1 MDPLRPDFRALF
13 ESAPGLYLVLAPDL
27 TIAGASNK
35 YLSATMTTR
44 EDIVGRALFDVF
56 PDNPDDES
64 ASGTANLR
72 ASLERVLAYKRPDAM
87 AVQKYDIRRPTGEFE
102 VRYWS
107 PLNSPVM
114 GSDGRVEWIIHQVE
128 DVTENVVTADERD
141 KAQADLEKF
150 FTLSLDM
157 LCISNADGYFK
168 ALSPAFTKTLGWST
182 EELLTRPFVSFVHPD
197 DLVATMKE
205 VERQVERGEVV
216 LQFENRYLHKDGS
229 YRVLSW
235 KSVPQ
240 EGGFMYAVARDVTDQ
255 KHLEASLLVARQ
267 EAVDANNAKSEFL
280 SRMSHELRT
289 PLNGI
294 LGFAQ
299 LIDLQYTDD
308 PKLKDHVNQILKGGR
323 HLLDLI
329 NEVLDIARI
338 EAGKLAVSLEPVP
351 VKLVFSHAID
361 LVRPLA
367 DEEGVHILDEGT
379 CDDVHVL
386 ADRQRLM
393 QVFINLL
400 SNGIKYNRRG
410 GSVTIGCIKSD
421 GNTYTIL
428 VADTG
433 GGISEADRSRLF
445 QPFERFGDVH
455 LPGTGLGLALS
466 RQLASLMGGSLEL
479 RDSSP
484 NGSTFAVTL
493 NAIDAQFQSTGTH
506 QGASSSAG
514 LSNIEAKILCI
525 EDNLSNLKLLE
536 NIFVTWGGVTLFPAM
551 QGSIGIE
558 LARQHQP
565 DVILLDVH
573 LPDMDGMSV
582 LRKLKADPATAGI
595 PVIVVSADATS
606 SQRKRMLGSGA
617 VAYITKPIDVV
628 LLAKT
633 VQDLLSD
640 E

>member
-1 MDPLRPDFRALF
+1 MDSSRPDFRALF
-13 ESAPGLYLVLAPDL
+13 ESAPGLYLVLSPDL
-27 TIAGASNK
+27 TIVAASDN
-35 YLSATMTTR
+35 YLEATMTHR
-44 EDIVGRALFDVF
+44 DAIVGKGLFEVF
-56 PDNPDDES
+56 PDNPDDS
-64 ASGTANLR
+64 RATGTTNLR
-72 ASLERVLAYKRPDAM
+72 SSLKRVLANKKPDAM
-87 AVQKYDIRRPTGEFE
+87 PVQKYDIRRPTGDFE

-107 PLNSPVM
+107 PLNSPVLDAT
-114 GSDGRVEWIIHQVE
+114 GEVAWIIHQVE
-128 DVTENVVTADERD
+128 DVTSSILTKSERD
-141 KAQADLEKF
+141 KARTDLERF
-150 FTLSLDM
+150 FSISLDM

-168 ALSPAFTKTLGWST
+168 VLSPAFSTTLGWSL
-182 EELLTRPFVSFVHPD
+182 EEMMTKPFSDFVHPD
-197 DLVATMKE
+197 DLEATLME
-205 VERQVERGEVV
+205 VERQVQRGEIV
-216 LQFENRYLHKDGS
+216 LQFENRYLHKDGT

-255 KHLEASLLVARQ
+255 KHLEASLLIARQ
-267 EAVDANNAKSEFL
+267 EAVDANNAKSDFL

-299 LIDLQYTDD
+299 LIDLQYED

-329 NEVLDIARI
+329 NEVLDISRI

-351 VKLVFSHAID
+351 VSLVFSHAVD

-367 DEEGVHILDEGT
+367 DQEDVRIVYDGT

-393 QVFINLL
+393 QIFINLL

-410 GSVTIGCIKSD
+410 GSVTVTCVHSD
-421 GNTYTIL
+421 DQTHTLL
-428 VADTG
+428 VTDTG
-433 GGISEADRSRLF
+433 GGISEADRLRLF
-445 QPFERFGDVH
+445 HPFERFGDVH

-479 RDSSP
+479 QDSNP
-484 NGSTFAVTL
+484 QGSTFALKLKAV
-493 NAIDAQFQSTGTH
+493 DAQFLAAGAP
-506 QGASSSAG
+506 QGKGPLAG
-514 LSNIEAKILCI
+514 PSEIVAKILCI

-536 NIFVTWGGVTLFPAM
+536 NIFTAWGRVTLFPAM

-558 LARQHQP
+558 LARQHKP

-582 LRKLKADPATAGI
+582 LRKLKADPATAKI
-595 PVIVVSADATS
+595 PVIVVSADATT

-628 LLAKT
+628 LLSKT
-633 VQDLLSD
+633 VQDFISD
-640 E
+640 K